1 MTILHTALTTAQV
14 HEPKHITSSTTAD
27 TGKVITPSDSASGT
41 SVLRKLTEE
50 DIDNRITEL
59 SARIDDIST
68 AGNVYVVSPF
78 TGKITRMQLV
88 LFGAIATAD
97 AEVTIRVGATDVD
110 SILVEFDGSA
120 AGDTYTT
127 SPTVDNAVT
136 DNQAIRIRTDGA
148 SDNSVSAMVLLT
160 IVRD

>member
-1 MTILHTALTTAQV
+1 MTILHTALTSAQV
-14 HEPKHITSSTTAD
+14 HEPKHITGATTAD
-27 TGKVITPSDSASGT
+27 AGKVITPSESASGA
-41 SVLRKLTEE
+41 SVLRKLTEA

-78 TGKITRMQLV
+78 TGTITRMQLV
-88 LFGAIATAD
+88 LFDAIATAD
-97 AEVTIRVGATDVD
+97 ATVTIRVGVTDVT
-110 SILVEFDGSA
+110 SILVEYDGSA
-120 AGDTYTT
+120 AGDTYTV
-127 SPTVDNAVT
+127 SPTVDNEVT
-136 DNQAIRIRTDGA
+136 DSQAIRIRTDGA